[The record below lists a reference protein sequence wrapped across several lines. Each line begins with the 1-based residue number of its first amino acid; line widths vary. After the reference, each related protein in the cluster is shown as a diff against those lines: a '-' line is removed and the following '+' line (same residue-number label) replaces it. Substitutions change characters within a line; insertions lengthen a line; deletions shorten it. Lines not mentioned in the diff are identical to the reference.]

1 MAVLENIFYLCI
13 VYIVFN
19 FIWGILVQLPKMILT
34 KMKSNKTVD
43 HSIKAIRY
51 LLLSTLTYSTCYS
64 YAFENT
70 LSNGVVILIYITGGI
85 ILSLYLAGK
94 LNKKQSLFKLA
105 TNITTSLKFGKKNFS
120 SIQLSYEKHIVGI
133 SIVIFGACVG
143 IPAFGEIMAMN
154 PVNIWFLNTI
164 DGLYNAPLLKWLIGF
179 CGIIFMFSMFQ
190 RAISTIQQLILKLK
204 GEEQE
209 EEKDNPLNKI
219 MDEFQ
224 KMNTTNQSFNK
235 DDKELDIDEDMY
247 VDFEEM
253 KEDQEKEKK

>member
-34 KMKSNKTVD
+34 RMKSNKTVD
-43 HSIKAIRY
+43 HSVKAIRY
-51 LLLSTLTYSTCYS
+51 LLLSTLTYSTCYT
-64 YAFENT
+64 YVFENT
-70 LSNGVVILIYITGGI
+70 LSSSVVILIYLTGGI

-105 TNITTSLKFGKKNFS
+105 TNVTANLKFGKKNFS
-120 SIQLSYEKHIVGI
+120 NSELTYEKHIVGI

-143 IPAFGEIMAMN
+143 LPVFGEIMAMN
-154 PVNIWFLNTI
+154 PINVWFLNTI

-179 CGIIFMFSMFQ
+179 SGIIFMFSMFQ
-190 RAISTIQQLILKLK
+190 RAISTIQQLISRIK

-209 EEKDNPLNKI
+209 QEKDNPLNKI

-224 KMNTTNQSFNK
+224 KMNPSSQSFNK
-235 DDKELDIDEDMY
+235 EDQELDIDEDLY

-253 KEDQEKEKK
+253 EEDQEKEKK

>member
-1 MAVLENIFYLCI
+1 
-13 VYIVFN
+13 
-19 FIWGILVQLPKMILT
+19 
-34 KMKSNKTVD
+34 
-43 HSIKAIRY
+43 
-51 LLLSTLTYSTCYS
+51 
-64 YAFENT
+64 
-70 LSNGVVILIYITGGI
+70 
-85 ILSLYLAGK
+85 
-94 LNKKQSLFKLA
+94 
-105 TNITTSLKFGKKNFS
+105 
-120 SIQLSYEKHIVGI
+120 LSYEKHIVGI

-190 RAISTIQQLILKLK
+190 RAISTIQQLILNLK

-209 EEKDNPLNKI
+209 EEKDNPINKI

-253 KEDQEKEKK
+253 EEDQEKEKK